1 MTPEQRIKYL
11 EIENA
16 QMRRDA
22 AALRKKLAETSAHTR
37 RVEKAY
43 QDGLLLATWCA
54 GGIAPSRRFAAR
66 HQISQRRWQN
76 SCGLL
81 RMARVLDRN
90 RHWTTTD
97 LATIERRLERARQQ
111 AIESPDAFKARLN
124 RHARNETRHRGR

>member
-43 QDGLLLATWCA
+43 ADALLLATWCA
-54 GGIAPSRRFAAR
+54 GGITPSRRFAAR
-66 HQISQRRWQN
+66 HQMSQRRWQN
-76 SCGLL
+76 ACGLL
-81 RMARVLDRN
+81 RMGRILDRH
-90 RHWTTTD
+90 RHWTTAD
-97 LATIERRLERARQQ
+97 LALIEQRLGRARQQ
-111 AIESPDAFKARLN
+111 AIETPAAFQARLN
-124 RHARNETRHRGR
+124 RHARNEKRH